1 MTSSQS
7 QDQVLILAPFG
18 RDAALIHTI
27 LKGADIRS
35 EICPSMAALETAI
48 PEGSGTALIADE
60 VLRPETVESLTGN
73 LRRQPPWSDF
83 PLLIMTSG
91 GDETAGSRRRLRLT
105 EPLGNVTLLER
116 PLRKATLISSVQ
128 AALRARR
135 RQYEIR
141 DYMAQR
147 ERDEKDLRRAN
158 AELEQFA
165 YSASHD
171 LQEPLRMVAI
181 YSQMLR
187 KKYSN
192 CLDAKA
198 EEYIRYLS
206 EGATHMQQL
215 VRDLLLY
222 TQSTMQDEEG
232 GTIDANGALDRAL
245 ANLRVPLKQTQAVIT
260 RYTLPE
266 IQMHE
271 ASLQQIFQ
279 NLIGN
284 ALKYRQTDVPR
295 IEIRAQRSGSSWV
308 FSVSDNGIG
317 IDKQYAE
324 YVFGLFK
331 RLHAGPEYAGTGIGL
346 AICKKIVDRYGGR
359 IWVESELGKGS
370 TFLFSIPDRPAGTTL
385 Q

>member
-1 MTSSQS
+1 MTDSQG
-7 QDQVLILAPFG
+7 QEQVLILAPFG
-18 RDAALIHTI
+18 RDGALIHSI
-27 LKGADIRS
+27 LEGADIRS
-35 EICPSMAALETAI
+35 EVCPGMAALESGI
-48 PEGSGTALIADE
+48 PEASGTALIADE
-60 VLRPETVESLTGN
+60 VLRPETVKTLASN

-91 GDETAGSRRRLRLT
+91 GDETEGSRRRLRLT

-222 TQSTMQDEEG
+222 TQSTMQNDEG

-245 ANLRVPLKQTQAVIT
+245 ANLRVPLGQSQASIK
-260 RYTLPE
+260 RQMLPE

-271 ASLQQIFQ
+271 ASLQQLFQ

-295 IEIRAQRSGSSWV
+295 IEIRAQRSGASWV

-331 RLHAGPEYAGTGIGL
+331 RLHVAAEYSGTGIGL

-370 TFLFSIPDRPAGTTL
+370 TFLFSIPDRPASTTV

>member
-1 MTSSQS
+1 MANSQC
-7 QDQVLILAPFG
+7 QERVLILAPFG
-18 RDAALIHTI
+18 RDGALIGEI
-27 LKGADIRS
+27 LERANIDG
-35 EICPSMAALETAI
+35 EVCPSMGALETGL
-48 PEGSGTALIADE
+48 PEGAGTAIIADE
-60 VLRPETVESLTGN
+60 VLRPDSVESLSEN

-91 GDETAGSRRRLRLT
+91 GDETEGSRRRRRLT

-135 RQYEIR
+135 RQYQIR
-141 DYMAQR
+141 DYIAQR
-147 ERDEKDLRRAN
+147 ERDEKELRRAN

-187 KKYSN
+187 KKYSG
-192 CLDAKA
+192 CLDSKA
-198 EEYIRYLS
+198 EEYIRFLS
-206 EGATHMQQL
+206 DGATRMQEL

-222 TQSTMQDEEG
+222 TQSTMQNEAAE
-232 GTIDANGALDRAL
+232 TTDANDALDRAI
-245 ANLRVPLKQTQAVIT
+245 ANLRVPIEQSRACIERQ
-260 RYTLPE
+260 TLPA
-266 IQMHE
+266 IQMHD
-271 ASLQQIFQ
+271 ASLQQLFQ

-284 ALKYRQTDVPR
+284 ALKYRQTNIPR
-295 IEIRAQRSGSSWV
+295 IEIRAQRSGDSWV

-317 IDKQYAE
+317 IEKQYAE
-324 YVFGLFK
+324 QVFGLFK
-331 RLHAGPEYAGTGIGL
+331 RLHTGSEYSGTGIGL

-359 IWVESELGKGS
+359 IWVESEFGKGS
-370 TFLFSIPDRPAGTTL
+370 TFFFSIPDRRADTTL